1 MKRIAFPIGIK
12 IFGVA
17 SSMLALLLAVAYLN
31 HRNIAQVNN
40 QLIDLAFYLT
50 KLTEDVAVVNV
61 HALEQEIHYERVV
74 RLLEQEMGDREL
86 INTEIA
92 KFESRGQQVDQEI
105 AQAIARVD
113 QALENATQIPNI
125 IQFARIQPQLE
136 DLEIEH
142 QNFHDQ
148 SLKVIELLRAQQSEN
163 AEILDQ
169 QLDEFEQDFDTHLQA
184 VLFEL
189 GEASALSARRAEVYE
204 REALQ
209 VSWMLAA
216 LAMGLGLSFATF
228 ITLGLIRPLR
238 RLVESTEAI
247 EQGHLEVTVP
257 VTSRDEVGQ
266 LATVFNTMIADIQ
279 AKEHLKATFG
289 QYVDPRIVDRLVDQ
303 SGGAIATQRQEM
315 TVFFSDIA
323 GFSRISEMLTPAG
336 LVTLINHYLTLASEP
351 ILAREGMINQFIGDA
366 VTAFWGPPFVS
377 ETNHAEFAC
386 YAALEQLSQLV
397 KLRRLLPEI
406 MGIRKG
412 LPEIQIRIGLATG
425 ELIAGSL
432 GAEQSKSYTVM
443 GWPMQVAEYLE
454 GANKRYGTTILLT
467 AATRQQAADAIAT
480 RPIDRV
486 ILPSQSEPSVIYELL
501 DTVGNLTATQTE
513 LRDRFE
519 VGMAAYW
526 AQNWELAASHFE
538 VCGAIAPEDEVTQLY
553 LQRVKLLRSQEL
565 GESWDGVW
573 REEQTETRSGA

>member
-1 MKRIAFPIGIK
+1 MKCIALPIGVK

-40 QLIDLAFYLT
+40 HLIDLAFFLT
-50 KLTEDVAVVNV
+50 QLNEDMAIANV
-61 HALEQEIHYERVV
+61 HTLEQEIHYERVV
-74 RLLEQEMGDREL
+74 RLLAQKSSDRER

-92 KFESRGQQVDQEI
+92 KFEQRGQQVDEEI
-105 AQAIARVD
+105 DRAIARVD
-113 QALENATQIPNI
+113 QALANATQIPNI

-136 DLEIEH
+136 DLEVEH
-142 QNFHDQ
+142 QNFHNQ
-148 SLKVIELLRAQQSEN
+148 SLRVVELLQNGQREK

-169 QLDEFEQDFDTHLQA
+169 QLEEFEEDFDAHLQR
-184 VLFEL
+184 VLLEL
-189 GEASALSARRAEVYE
+189 GEATARSAQTAEAHE
-204 REALQ
+204 REALR
-209 VSWMLAA
+209 VSWILAA
-216 LAMGLGLSFATF
+216 LATGSGLSFATLV
-228 ITLGLIRPLR
+228 TLGLIRPLR
-238 RLVESTEAI
+238 RLVKSTQAV
-247 EQGHLEVTVP
+247 EQGNLAVTVP
-257 VTSRDEVGQ
+257 VTSRDEIGQ
-266 LATVFNTMIADIQ
+266 LATVFNTMIADMQ

-315 TVFFSDIA
+315 SVFFSDIA
-323 GFSRISEMLTPAG
+323 GFSRISEMLTPTG

-351 ILAREGMINQFIGDA
+351 ILAREGMIDKFIGDA
-366 VTAFWGPPFVS
+366 VTAFWGPPFVG
-377 ETNHAEFAC
+377 ETDHAKLAC

-397 KLRRLLPEI
+397 KLRRILPEI

-467 AATRQQAADAIAT
+467 AKTCYQAAEAIAT
-480 RPIDRV
+480 RAIDRV
-486 ILPSQSEPSVIYELL
+486 ILPGQSAPSTIYELL
-501 DTVGNLTATQTE
+501 DIAGNLTATQAE
-513 LRDRFE
+513 LRDRFAVGITAYWE
-519 VGMAAYW
+519 QDWGMALS
-526 AQNWELAASHFE
+526 NFE
-538 VCGAIAPEDEVTQLY
+538 ACGAIAPHDAASQLY
-553 LQRVKLLRSQEL
+553 IQRVQYLRANPPTKT
-565 GESWDGVW
+565 WNGVW
-573 REEQTETRSGA
+573 QDEWGWS